1 MGVNNS
7 QDIFHQKM
15 DDLFHVIEFTRA
27 YVYGILILSKGYWT
41 YYVNESEMTPN
52 KIKESEP
59 KCDIEKSF
67 FGQTEMEYLGF
78 WVTHDGVKS
87 MDKNTSNKK

>member
-27 YVYGILILSKGYWT
+27 YIYGILILSKRDWT
-41 YYVNESEMTPN
+41 YHVNGSEMTPN
-52 KIKESEP
+52 EIK
-59 KCDIEKSF
+59 
-67 FGQTEMEYLGF
+67 
-78 WVTHDGVKS
+78 
-87 MDKNTSNKK
+87 